1 MRDPMKCQAK
11 KQDGNPCRAWA
22 VRGRTVCRV
31 HGAGGNALEKTVEA
45 NVRHGRYS
53 KYAPALGLAEYE
65 QFLGDPNHL
74 DLSDEIALAR
84 SVLAETMAGISGAPT
99 EVVARIVPELL
110 ETVARVVEK
119 ENKRRAT
126 LNEHQAVV
134 FLARVAEVL
143 RIAVERHVE
152 DVDTRRRIWDDVRY
166 GLSGVAR

>member
-1 MRDPMKCQAK
+1 MKCRAK
-11 KQDGNPCRAWA
+11 RQDGEPCRAWA

-31 HGAGGNALEKTVEA
+31 HGAGGKALEKTVEA
-45 NVRHGRYS
+45 NVRHGKYS

-65 QFLGDPNHL
+65 QFLDDPDYL

-84 SVLAETMAGISGAPT
+84 SVLAGTMEGLSDAPA
-99 EVVARIVPELL
+99 EVVARIVPELV

-119 ENKRRAT
+119 ENRRRAT

-134 FLARVAEVL
+134 FLARVADVL
-143 RIAVERHVE
+143 RVAVERHVE